1 MGIAKAGRL
10 LVQAAEHYNAGR
22 PQRASALCTD
32 ILAADPHHLP
42 ALHLSAVIAFAEGRM
57 EDGRDLLGQVFRLD
71 PNHAP
76 ALSTLGDALAV
87 KGEHEG
93 ALAAFQR
100 PVALRPLDADLHGKL
115 GVALSKLSRFSEAET
130 AYRRALALDPN
141 LMQPRFNLATSLA
154 GQGRLTE
161 AEQTYRDVIAR
172 DPHHQGAWINLG
184 NLLSDQN
191 RPKEA
196 VAAFREALKHERR
209 DRDGLVSADGPVVAL
224 TNLAGCLRELGE
236 LDEALDACQC
246 GLSLDPD
253 YVPALTNLGI
263 ILDAQGRSEESVT
276 AYRRAVT
283 VDPAYA
289 QGHANLAVGL
299 RVTGAMDEALAAS
312 HRAVALDPDDPLIR
326 FNHAH
331 VLLMNGQLASG
342 FEELRWGKRCKGWS
356 QGYPDLAEP
365 EWQGEAFAGRTLLL
379 YAEAGF
385 GDTMQ
390 FVRYLPMVAAKG
402 GSIVLQVQPP
412 LVPLLRAN
420 ANVTVVALGEPLPR
434 FDLHLPLIGLPR
446 VFGTRLDSIPAA
458 IPYLRADSA
467 KLSQWRG
474 TLDDKTSLRVGVVWS
489 GNPRHKGDR
498 LRSLAAEKLLP
509 RLVMPDVKLYSL
521 QKDLRAADAPAL
533 AALGQGIVDLAPL
546 LADFSDTA
554 AAVAALDLVIAV
566 DTSVAHL
573 AGALGRPV
581 WLLLP
586 YALDW
591 RWMRDREDTPWYPS
605 MRLFRQPAPQAW
617 DDVIARVSAELA
629 RVAGGE
635 RDLLWP
641 PGNTAKSTPTRS
653 HRLR

>member
-1 MGIAKAGRL
+1 MGMARAGRL
-10 LVQAAEHYNAGR
+10 LIEAAGHYNAGR
-22 PQRASALCTD
+22 PQRANALCAD
-32 ILAADPHHLP
+32 ILAADPDHLP
-42 ALHLSAVIAFAEGRM
+42 ALHLTAVIAFAAGRM
-57 EDGRDLLGQVFRLD
+57 EDGGELLGQVFRLD

-100 PVALRPLDADLHGKL
+100 AIALWPLDAGLHGKL
-115 GVALSKLSRFSEAET
+115 GVALSKLSRFGEAET

-141 LMQPRFNLATSLA
+141 LIQPSFNLATSLA

-196 VAAFREALKHERR
+196 VAALREALKHERR
-209 DRDGLVSADGPVVAL
+209 DRNGPVSADGVVVTL
-224 TNLAGCLRELGE
+224 TNLAGCLRELGD
-236 LDEALDACQC
+236 LDEALDACQR
-246 GLSLDPD
+246 GLSLDPN

-263 ILDAQGRSEESVT
+263 ILDAQGRFADAVA

-312 HRAVALDPDDPLIR
+312 HRAVALDPDDALIR

-342 FEELRWGKRCKGWS
+342 FEGLRWGKTCKGWS
-356 QGYPDLAEP
+356 QGYPDFAEP
-365 EWQGEAFAGRTLLL
+365 EWQGETFAGRTLLL
-379 YAEAGF
+379 YAEAGL

-390 FVRYLPMVAAKG
+390 FVRYLPMAAEKG

-420 ANVTVVALGEPLPR
+420 TNVTVVPLGEPSPR

-446 VFGTRLDSIPAA
+446 VFGTTLDNIPAA
-458 IPYLRADSA
+458 IPYLRADAA

-498 LRSLAAEKLLP
+498 LRSLAAEELLP
-509 RLVMPDVKLYSL
+509 ELMMPDVKLYSL
-521 QKDLRAADAPAL
+521 QKDLRASDAPAV
-533 AALGQGIVDLAPL
+533 AALGQGIVDLAPV

-554 AAVAALDLVIAV
+554 AAVTALDLVITV

-581 WLLLP
+581 WILLP

-605 MRLFRQPAPQAW
+605 MRMFRQRAPQVW

-629 RVAGGE
+629 RAANGE
-635 RDLLWP
+635 RHLLWP
-641 PGNTAKSTPTRS
+641 PGATR
-653 HRLR
+653 